1 MGRGPVTV
9 YVNDVPVI
17 VSFDAQV
24 RHAILAY
31 DSRLYRLV
39 REGKAEIVDHEGH
52 PVDLYGA
59 VGEGWKFHVRL
70 KS

>member
-9 YVNDVPVI
+9 YVNGSPVI

-31 DSRLYRLV
+31 DPRLYRLV
-39 REGKAEIVDHEGH
+39 RDGKAEIVDQEGH

-59 VGEGWKFHVRL
+59 VGEGWVFHVRL
-70 KS
+70 KN